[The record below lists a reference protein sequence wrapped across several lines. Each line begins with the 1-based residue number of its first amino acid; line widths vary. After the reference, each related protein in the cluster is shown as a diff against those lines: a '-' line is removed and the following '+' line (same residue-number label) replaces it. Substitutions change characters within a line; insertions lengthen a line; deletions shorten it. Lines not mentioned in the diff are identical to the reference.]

1 MLRTPYSALKQRRST
16 FNSIAIMKLNKKTVL
31 KEVWFYFALAVFA
44 FLRAIAIYV
53 FIVPNAFAPGGVGG
67 IASILYNFVA
77 TYNLE
82 LADKWFDPGV
92 WLFIMNVP
100 LVIAALFKLEKR
112 YAITTCVCVAMYSG
126 FTWLL
131 SFVNFPTF
139 QGAGLD
145 SGVTMLAAIAGGVIG
160 GVSFGGML
168 LLNTGAGG
176 TEIIAKIT
184 YEAKP
189 DVNIQWQLF
198 ACDSFVVLLSGVL
211 GFVQAKN
218 GTPSEIFV
226 AVATPVLYSFI
237 TLFLTSQV
245 AEIVTNG
252 VQSSVVFNIITD
264 KKEEVASAI
273 INGIRRGG
281 SVVKA
286 EGIYTKTE
294 HNMIICVVRK
304 KQTTALKKLLKEID
318 PNAFIYITKVKEING
333 LFRTQNPVNTEVVK
347 KEAITQND
355 VNVEEK
361 VGE

>member
-1 MLRTPYSALKQRRST
+1 
-16 FNSIAIMKLNKKTVL
+16 MKLDKKVIL
-31 KEVWFYFALAVFA
+31 KEVWYYFLLAIFA

-77 TYNLE
+77 TYDVE

-92 WLFIMNVP
+92 WLFIMNIP
-100 LVIAALFKLEKR
+100 LIIAALFKLEKR
-112 YAITTCVCVAMYSG
+112 YSITTCVCVLMYSG

-131 SFVNFPTF
+131 SFLDFPTF

-189 DVNIQWQLF
+189 DMNIQWQLF
-198 ACDSFVVLLSGVL
+198 ACDSFVVILSGVL
-211 GFVQAKN
+211 GAVQAKN
-218 GTPSEIFV
+218 GTPDEIFV
-226 AVATPVLYSFI
+226 GIATPVLYSFI

-245 AEIVTNG
+245 AEILTNG
-252 VQSSVVFNIITD
+252 VQSSVVFHIVTD
-264 KKEEVASAI
+264 KKEEVREAI
-273 INGIRRGG
+273 VNGVRRGG
-281 SVVKA
+281 SIIKT
-286 EGIYTKTE
+286 EGTYSREE

-304 KQTTALKKLLKEID
+304 KQTTSFKKLLKEID
-318 PNAFIYITKVKEING
+318 PNAFIYITKAKEVSG
-333 LFRTQNPVNTEVVK
+333 LFRTGN
-347 KEAITQND
+347 
-355 VNVEEK
+355 
-361 VGE
+361 

>member
-1 MLRTPYSALKQRRST
+1 
-16 FNSIAIMKLNKKTVL
+16 MKLNKKVIL
-31 KEVWFYFALAVFA
+31 KEVWFYFLLAIFA

-100 LVIAALFKLEKR
+100 LIIAALFKLEKR
-112 YAITTCVCVAMYSG
+112 YSITTCVCVLMYSG

-131 SFVNFPTF
+131 SFVDFPTF

-189 DVNIQWQLF
+189 DMNIQWQLF
-198 ACDSFVVLLSGVL
+198 ACDSFVVVLSGVL
-211 GFVQAKN
+211 GAVQAKD
-218 GTPSEIFV
+218 GTPNDIFV
-226 AVATPVLYSFI
+226 GIATPVLYSFI

-245 AEIVTNG
+245 AEILTNG
-252 VQSSVVFNIITD
+252 VQSSVVFHIITD
-264 KKEEVASAI
+264 KKEEVREAI
-273 INGIRRGG
+273 VNGVRRGG
-281 SVVKA
+281 SIIKT
-286 EGIYTKTE
+286 EGTYTREE

-304 KQTTALKKLLKEID
+304 KQTTAFKKLLKEID
-318 PNAFIYITKVKEING
+318 PNAFIYITKAKEVSG
-333 LFRTQNPVNTEVVK
+333 LFRTGN
-347 KEAITQND
+347 
-355 VNVEEK
+355 
-361 VGE
+361 

>member
-1 MLRTPYSALKQRRST
+1 
-16 FNSIAIMKLNKKTVL
+16 MKIDKKVVF
-31 KEVWFYFALAVFA
+31 KEVGYYFALAVFA

-77 TYNLE
+77 TYDLE
-82 LADKWFDPGV
+82 LADKWFDPGIM
-92 WLFIMNVP
+92 LFIMNIP

-126 FTWLL
+126 FTYLL
-131 SFVNFPTF
+131 SLVNFPTF

-145 SGVTMLAAIAGGVIG
+145 SGVTILAAIAGGVIG

-189 DVNIQWQLF
+189 DLNIQWQLF

-211 GFVQAKN
+211 GFVQARGQDAN
-218 GTPSEIFV
+218 AIFV
-226 AVATPVLYSFI
+226 GVATPVLYSFI

-245 AEIVTNG
+245 AEIITNG

-264 KKEEVASAI
+264 KQDEVAEAI
-273 INGIRRGG
+273 VNSIRRGG
-281 SVVKA
+281 SIIKT
-286 EGIYTKTE
+286 EGIYTRQE
-294 HNMIICVVRK
+294 HGMIICVVRK
-304 KQTTALKKLLKEID
+304 KQTTAFKKLLKEID
-318 PNAFIYITKVKEING
+318 PKAFIYITKAKEVTG
-333 LFRTQNPVNTEVVK
+333 LFRAGN
-347 KEAITQND
+347 
-355 VNVEEK
+355 
-361 VGE
+361 

>member
-1 MLRTPYSALKQRRST
+1 
-16 FNSIAIMKLNKKTVL
+16 MKLDKKVIF
-31 KEVWFYFALAVFA
+31 KEVWYYFLLAIFA

-77 TYNLE
+77 TYDVE

-92 WLFIMNVP
+92 WLFIMNIP
-100 LVIAALFKLEKR
+100 LIIAALFKLEKR
-112 YAITTCVCVAMYSG
+112 YSITTCVCVLMYSG

-131 SFVNFPTF
+131 SFLDFPTF

-189 DVNIQWQLF
+189 DMNIQWQLF
-198 ACDSFVVLLSGVL
+198 ACDSFVVILSGVL
-211 GFVQAKN
+211 GAVQAKN
-218 GTPSEIFV
+218 GTPDEIFV
-226 AVATPVLYSFI
+226 GIATPVLYSFI

-245 AEIVTNG
+245 AEILTNG
-252 VQSSVVFNIITD
+252 VQSSVVFHIVTD
-264 KKEEVASAI
+264 KKEEVREAI
-273 INGIRRGG
+273 VNGVRRGG
-281 SVVKA
+281 SIIKT
-286 EGIYTKTE
+286 EGTYSREE

-304 KQTTALKKLLKEID
+304 KQTTSFKKLLKEID
-318 PNAFIYITKVKEING
+318 PNAFIYITKAKEVSG
-333 LFRTQNPVNTEVVK
+333 LFRTGN
-347 KEAITQND
+347 
-355 VNVEEK
+355 
-361 VGE
+361 

>member
-1 MLRTPYSALKQRRST
+1 
-16 FNSIAIMKLNKKTVL
+16 MKLDKKVIF
-31 KEVWFYFALAVFA
+31 KEIWFYFLLAIFA

-77 TYNLE
+77 TYDLE

-92 WLFIMNVP
+92 WLFIMNIP
-100 LVIAALFKLEKR
+100 LIIAALFKLEKR
-112 YAITTCVCVAMYSG
+112 YSVTTCVCVLMYSG

-131 SFVNFPTF
+131 SFLDFPTF

-189 DVNIQWQLF
+189 DMNIQWQLF
-198 ACDSFVVLLSGVL
+198 ACDSFVVILSGVL
-211 GFVQAKN
+211 GAVQAKD
-218 GTPSEIFV
+218 GTPNEIFV
-226 AVATPVLYSFI
+226 GIATPVLYSFI

-245 AEIVTNG
+245 AEILTNG
-252 VQSSVVFNIITD
+252 VQSSVVFHIVTD
-264 KKEEVASAI
+264 KKEEVRDAI
-273 INGIRRGG
+273 VNGVRRGG
-281 SVVKA
+281 SIIKT
-286 EGIYTKTE
+286 EGTYSREE

-304 KQTTALKKLLKEID
+304 KQTTSFKKLLKEID
-318 PNAFIYITKVKEING
+318 PNAFIYITKAKEVSG
-333 LFRTQNPVNTEVVK
+333 LFRTGN
-347 KEAITQND
+347 
-355 VNVEEK
+355 
-361 VGE
+361 

>member
-1 MLRTPYSALKQRRST
+1 
-16 FNSIAIMKLNKKTVL
+16 MKLDKKVIFN
-31 KEVWFYFALAVFA
+31 EVWYYFLLAIFA

-77 TYNLE
+77 TYDVE

-92 WLFIMNVP
+92 WLFIMNIP
-100 LVIAALFKLEKR
+100 LIIAALFKLEKR
-112 YAITTCVCVAMYSG
+112 YSITTCVCVLMYSG

-131 SFVNFPTF
+131 SFLDFPTF

-160 GVSFGGML
+160 GVSFGGLL

-189 DVNIQWQLF
+189 DMNIQWQLF
-198 ACDSFVVLLSGVL
+198 ACDSFVVILSGVL
-211 GFVQAKN
+211 GAVQAKN
-218 GTPSEIFV
+218 GTPDEIFV
-226 AVATPVLYSFI
+226 GIATPVLYSFI

-245 AEIVTNG
+245 AEILTNG
-252 VQSSVVFNIITD
+252 VQSSVVFHIVTD
-264 KKEEVASAI
+264 KKEEVREAI
-273 INGIRRGG
+273 VNGVRRGG
-281 SVVKA
+281 SIIKT
-286 EGIYTKTE
+286 EGTYSREE

-304 KQTTALKKLLKEID
+304 KQTTSFKKLLK
-318 PNAFIYITKVKEING
+318 
-333 LFRTQNPVNTEVVK
+333 
-347 KEAITQND
+347 
-355 VNVEEK
+355 
-361 VGE
+361 

>member
-1 MLRTPYSALKQRRST
+1 
-16 FNSIAIMKLNKKTVL
+16 MKLDKKVIF
-31 KEVWFYFALAVFA
+31 KEIWFYFLLAIFA

-77 TYNLE
+77 TYDLE

-92 WLFIMNVP
+92 WLFIMNIP
-100 LVIAALFKLEKR
+100 LIIAALFKLEKR
-112 YAITTCVCVAMYSG
+112 YSITTCVCVLMYSG

-131 SFVNFPTF
+131 SLVDFPTF

-189 DVNIQWQLF
+189 DMNIQWQLF
-198 ACDSFVVLLSGVL
+198 ACDSFVVILSGVL
-211 GFVQAKN
+211 GAVQAKD
-218 GTPSEIFV
+218 GTPNEIFV
-226 AVATPVLYSFI
+226 GIATPVLYSFI

-245 AEIVTNG
+245 AEILTNG
-252 VQSSVVFNIITD
+252 VQSSVVFHIVTD
-264 KKEEVASAI
+264 KKEEVRDAI
-273 INGIRRGG
+273 VNGVRRGG
-281 SVVKA
+281 SIIKT
-286 EGIYTKTE
+286 EGTYSREE

-304 KQTTALKKLLKEID
+304 KQTTSFKKLLKEID
-318 PNAFIYITKVKEING
+318 PNAFIYITKAKEVSG
-333 LFRTQNPVNTEVVK
+333 LFRTGN
-347 KEAITQND
+347 
-355 VNVEEK
+355 
-361 VGE
+361 

>member
-1 MLRTPYSALKQRRST
+1 
-16 FNSIAIMKLNKKTVL
+16 MKLNKKVIL
-31 KEVWFYFALAVFA
+31 KEVWFYFLLAIFA

-100 LVIAALFKLEKR
+100 LIIAALFKLEKR
-112 YAITTCVCVAMYSG
+112 YSITTCVCVLMYSG

-131 SFVNFPTF
+131 SFVDFPTF

-189 DVNIQWQLF
+189 DMNIQWQLF
-198 ACDSFVVLLSGVL
+198 ACDSFVVVLSGVL
-211 GFVQAKN
+211 GAVQAKD
-218 GTPSEIFV
+218 GTPNDIFV
-226 AVATPVLYSFI
+226 GIATPVLYSFI

-245 AEIVTNG
+245 AEILTNG
-252 VQSSVVFNIITD
+252 VQSSVVFHIITD
-264 KKEEVASAI
+264 KKEEVREAI
-273 INGIRRGG
+273 VNGVRRGG
-281 SVVKA
+281 SIIKT
-286 EGIYTKTE
+286 EGTYSQQE

-304 KQTTALKKLLKEID
+304 KQTTAFKKLLKEID
-318 PNAFIYITKVKEING
+318 PNAFIYITKAKEVSG
-333 LFRTQNPVNTEVVK
+333 LFRTGN
-347 KEAITQND
+347 
-355 VNVEEK
+355 
-361 VGE
+361 

>member
-1 MLRTPYSALKQRRST
+1 
-16 FNSIAIMKLNKKTVL
+16 MKLNKKVIL
-31 KEVWFYFALAVFA
+31 KEVWFYFLLAIFA

-100 LVIAALFKLEKR
+100 LIIAALFKLEKR
-112 YAITTCVCVAMYSG
+112 YSITTCVCVLMYSG

-131 SFVNFPTF
+131 SFVDFPTF

-189 DVNIQWQLF
+189 DMNIQWQLF
-198 ACDSFVVLLSGVL
+198 ACDSFVVVLSGVL
-211 GFVQAKN
+211 GAVQAKD
-218 GTPSEIFV
+218 GTPNDIFV
-226 AVATPVLYSFI
+226 GIATPVLYSFI

-245 AEIVTNG
+245 AEILTNG
-252 VQSSVVFNIITD
+252 VQSSVVFHIVTD
-264 KKEEVASAI
+264 KKEEVREAI
-273 INGIRRGG
+273 INGVRRGG
-281 SVVKA
+281 SIIKT
-286 EGIYTKTE
+286 EGTYTREE

-304 KQTTALKKLLKEID
+304 KQTTAFKKLLKEID
-318 PNAFIYITKVKEING
+318 PNAFIYITKAKEVSG
-333 LFRTQNPVNTEVVK
+333 LFRTGN
-347 KEAITQND
+347 
-355 VNVEEK
+355 
-361 VGE
+361 

>member
-1 MLRTPYSALKQRRST
+1 
-16 FNSIAIMKLNKKTVL
+16 MKLDKKVIF
-31 KEVWFYFALAVFA
+31 KEIWFYFLLAIFA

-77 TYNLE
+77 TYDLE

-92 WLFIMNVP
+92 WLFIMNIP
-100 LVIAALFKLEKR
+100 LIIAALFKLEKR
-112 YAITTCVCVAMYSG
+112 YSVTTCVCVLMYSG

-131 SFVNFPTF
+131 SLVDFPTF

-189 DVNIQWQLF
+189 DMNIQWQLF
-198 ACDSFVVLLSGVL
+198 ACDSFVVILSGVL
-211 GFVQAKN
+211 GAVQAKD
-218 GTPSEIFV
+218 GTPNEIFV
-226 AVATPVLYSFI
+226 GIATPVLYSFI

-245 AEIVTNG
+245 AEILTNG
-252 VQSSVVFNIITD
+252 VQSSVVFHIVTD
-264 KKEEVASAI
+264 KKEEVRDAI
-273 INGIRRGG
+273 VNGVRRGG
-281 SVVKA
+281 SIIKT
-286 EGIYTKTE
+286 EGTYSREE

-304 KQTTALKKLLKEID
+304 KQTTSFKKLLKEID
-318 PNAFIYITKVKEING
+318 PNAFIYITKAKEVSG
-333 LFRTQNPVNTEVVK
+333 LFRTGN
-347 KEAITQND
+347 
-355 VNVEEK
+355 
-361 VGE
+361 